1 MITLEFAGKLSQALQ
16 NRDATITVV
25 GLGYVGLPLALGF
38 AQQGFKVMGLDD
50 DVPKIDRLLS
60 GTDYING
67 QDAVVQTT
75 VASGRFVPTRDFR
88 CMAESNVIVICVPT
102 PLNKNREPN
111 ISYVDGVAHR
121 VGQLI
126 QAGTL
131 VVLESTTYP
140 GTTEEI
146 VLPRILEGGKV
157 KEIGT
162 DFYLAFSP
170 ERVDPGNPSYHT
182 YNTTKIV
189 GGLTQTCTELTALLY
204 QTLLERPDLVKKASS
219 SRAAEMEKLFENIFR
234 SVNIALVNELAL
246 LCNEM
251 NLNVWEILDLASTKP
266 FGFMRFNPG
275 PGIGGH
281 CIPLDPFYLTW
292 KAREFDFPTRFIEL
306 AGQLNARMP
315 IHVVDLVIQS
325 LAERGLVGAKVLL
338 LGLAYKKDVADHRES
353 PSLRV
358 MELLS
363 KRGAQVSYFDPLLP
377 SVKIDNQV
385 LRSAGPG
392 EIATS
397 DCCVLMTDHTEFDF
411 DAVMKQAKVLVD
423 TRGWTQGRDTSLYSC
438 KVACLGH
445 GRKGPSLV
453 GKEAFL

>member
-1 MITLEFAGKLSQALQ
+1 MEYATQLRQRLQ
-16 NRDATITVV
+16 ERSATITVV

-50 DVPKIDRLLS
+50 DAPKIDRLMA

-67 QDAVVQTT
+67 QDAVVQAMIT
-75 VASGRFVPTRDFR
+75 SGNFNPTRDFQ
-88 CMAESNVIVICVPT
+88 CMGHSDVIVICVPT
-102 PLNKNREPN
+102 PLTKNREPN
-111 ISYVDGVAHR
+111 ITYVDGVAHR
-121 VGQLI
+121 IGQLI
-126 QAGTL
+126 QPGTL

-140 GTTEEI
+140 GTTEEV
-146 VLPRILEGGKV
+146 VLPRVLEGGRVKKV
-157 KEIGT
+157 GA
-162 DFYLAFSP
+162 DFHLAFSP

-189 GGLTQTCTELTALLY
+189 GGLTQTCTDLTAQLY
-204 QTLLERPDLVKKASS
+204 QTLLERAELVKKASS

-315 IHVVDLVIQS
+315 VHVVDLVIQA
-325 LAERGLVGAKVLL
+325 LGDRGMVGAKILL
-338 LGLAYKKDVADHRES
+338 LGLAYKKNVADHRES

-358 MELLS
+358 MELLQ
-363 KRGAQVSYFDPLLP
+363 KRGAEVEYFDPLLP
-377 SVKIDNQV
+377 SVKIEGKTY
-385 LRSAGPG
+385 RSASSAQV
-392 EIATS
+392 ATA

-411 DAVMKQAKVLVD
+411 DAILKQAKALVD
-423 TRGWTQGRDTSLYSC
+423 TRGWTQGRDLSAYPCRVT
-438 KVACLGH
+438 CLGH
-445 GRKGPSLV
+445 GFSK
-453 GKEAFL
+453 KAFTNQEALT

>member
-1 MITLEFAGKLSQALQ
+1 VESAVKLAQSLQ
-16 NRDATITVV
+16 SREAIITVV

-50 DVPKIDRLLS
+50 DAPKIDRLLA

-67 QDAVVQTT
+67 QDAIVQAT
-75 VASGRFVPTRDFR
+75 VASGNFVPTRDFE
-88 CMAESNVIVICVPT
+88 CMGKSNVIVICVPT

-111 ISYVDGVAHR
+111 ISYVDGVAQR
-121 VGQLI
+121 IGQLI
-126 QAGTL
+126 QPGTL

-140 GTTEEI
+140 GTTEEV
-146 VLPRILEGGKV
+146 VLPRVLEGGRVREAGK
-157 KEIGT
+157 

-189 GGLTQTCTELTALLY
+189 GGLTQTCTDLTAQLY
-204 QTLLERPDLVKKASS
+204 QTMLERADLVKKASS

-325 LAERGLVGAKVLL
+325 LADKGLAGAKILL

-358 MELLS
+358 RELLQ
-363 KRGAQVSYFDPLLP
+363 KRGANVEFFDPLVP
-377 SVKIDNQV
+377 SAKVDGVVYQSSEP
-385 LRSAGPG
+385 SA
-392 EIATS
+392 IAEA

-411 DAVMKQAKVLVD
+411 DSILRQAKVLVD
-423 TRGWTQGRDTSLYSC
+423 TRGWTQGRDLTGYAC

-445 GRKGPSLV
+445 GRIQHAPASQ
-453 GKEAFL
+453 EAFL

>member
-1 MITLEFAGKLSQALQ
+1 MESANRLSQALQ
-16 NRDATITVV
+16 DRTATITVV

-50 DVPKIDRLLS
+50 DAPKIDRLLA

-67 QDAVVQTT
+67 QDAIVQAT
-75 VASGRFVPTRDFR
+75 VASGTFNPTRDFE
-88 CMAESNVIVICVPT
+88 CMGRSQVVVICVPT

-111 ISYVDGVAHR
+111 ISYVDGVAQR
-121 VGQLI
+121 IGQLI
-126 QAGTL
+126 QPGTL

-146 VLPRILEGGKV
+146 VLPRILEGNRV
-157 KEIGT
+157 KTVGE
-162 DFYLAFSP
+162 DFFVAFSP

-189 GGLTQTCTELTALLY
+189 GGLTPTCTNLTAQLY
-204 QTLLERPDLVKKASS
+204 QTMLERAELVKKASS

-251 NLNVWEILDLASTKP
+251 DLNVWEILDLASTKP

-315 IHVVDLVIQS
+315 GHVVDLVIQG
-325 LAERGLVGAKVLL
+325 LGERGLTGANVLL

-358 MELLS
+358 MELLQ
-363 KRGAQVSYFDPLLP
+363 KRGARVEYFDPLVP
-377 SVKIDNQV
+377 AVKIDGQPY
-385 LRSAGPG
+385 RSVEPG
-392 EIATS
+392 AIAS
-397 DCCVLMTDHTEFDF
+397 ADCCVMMTDHTEFDF
-411 DAVMKQAKVLVD
+411 DSILKQAKVLID
-423 TRGWTQGRDTSLYSC
+423 TRGWSQGRDLSGYSC
-438 KVACLGH
+438 KVVCLGQ
-445 GRKGPSLV
+445 GRIQPVASS
-453 GKEAFL
+453 EPTAAR

>member
-1 MITLEFAGKLSQALQ
+1 
-16 NRDATITVV
+16 V

-38 AQQGFKVMGLDD
+38 AQKGFKVMGLDD
-50 DVPKIDRLLS
+50 DAPKIDRLLA

-67 QDAVVQTT
+67 QDAVVQAT
-75 VASGRFVPTRDFR
+75 VASGKFTPTRDFQ
-88 CMAESNVIVICVPT
+88 CMGHSSVIVICVPT

-111 ISYVDGVAHR
+111 ISYVDGVAR
-121 VGQLI
+121 RIGQLI
-126 QAGTL
+126 QPGSL

-140 GTTEEI
+140 GTTEEV
-146 VLPRILEGGKV
+146 VLPRILEGGRV
-157 KEIGT
+157 SSVGE
-162 DFYLAFSP
+162 DFYVAFSP

-189 GGLTQTCTELTALLY
+189 GGLTETCTNLTAQLY
-204 QTLLERPDLVKKASS
+204 QTLLERADLVKKASS

-251 NLNVWEILDLASTKP
+251 DLNVWEILELASTKP

-315 IHVVDLVIQS
+315 IHVVDLVIQG
-325 LAERGLVGAKVLL
+325 LGERGLAGASVLL

-358 MELLS
+358 MELLQ
-363 KRGAQVSYFDPLLP
+363 KRGARVDYFDPLVP
-377 SVKIDNQV
+377 AVKIDGKQYSSV
-385 LRSAGPG
+385 EPSS
-392 EIATS
+392 IAKA
-397 DCCVLMTDHTEFDF
+397 DCCVMMTDHTEFDF
-411 DAVMKQAKVLVD
+411 DSVLSQAKVLVD
-423 TRGWTQGRDTSLYSC
+423 TRGWTQGRDLSGYAC
-438 KVACLGH
+438 KLICLGQ
-445 GRKGPSLV
+445 GRIRHPAVSER
-453 GKEAFL
+453 EALR

>member
-1 MITLEFAGKLSQALQ
+1 MESANRLSQALQ
-16 NRDATITVV
+16 DRTATITVV

-50 DVPKIDRLLS
+50 DAPKIDRLLA

-67 QDAVVQTT
+67 QDAIVQAT
-75 VASGRFVPTRDFR
+75 VASGTFNPTRDFE
-88 CMAESNVIVICVPT
+88 CMGRSQVVVICVPT

-111 ISYVDGVAHR
+111 ISYVDGVAQR
-121 VGQLI
+121 IGQLI
-126 QAGTL
+126 QPGTL

-140 GTTEEI
+140 GTTEEV
-146 VLPRILEGGKV
+146 VLPRILEGNRV
-157 KEIGT
+157 KTVGQ
-162 DFYLAFSP
+162 DFFVAFSP

-189 GGLTQTCTELTALLY
+189 GGLTPTCTNLTAQLY
-204 QTLLERPDLVKKASS
+204 QTMLERAELVKKASS

-251 NLNVWEILDLASTKP
+251 DLNVWEILDLASTKP

-315 IHVVDLVIQS
+315 IHVVDLVIQG
-325 LAERGLVGAKVLL
+325 LGERGLAGANVLL

-358 MELLS
+358 MELLQ
-363 KRGAQVSYFDPLLP
+363 KRGARVEYFDPLVP
-377 SVKIDNQV
+377 AVKIDGQPY
-385 LRSAGPG
+385 RSVEPSA
-392 EIATS
+392 IAS
-397 DCCVLMTDHTEFDF
+397 ADCCVMMTDHTEFDF
-411 DAVMKQAKVLVD
+411 DSILKQAKVLID
-423 TRGWTQGRDTSLYSC
+423 TRGWSQGRDLSGYNC
-438 KVACLGH
+438 KVVCLGQ
-445 GRKGPSLV
+445 GRIRPVASS
-453 GKEAFL
+453 EPTAAR

>member
-1 MITLEFAGKLSQALQ
+1 MNSLHQSLQ
-16 NRDATITVV
+16 DRSATITVV

-50 DVPKIDRLLS
+50 DAPKIDKLLQ
-60 GTDYING
+60 GIDYING
-67 QDAVVQTT
+67 QNAVVQTT
-75 VASGRFVPTRDFR
+75 VANGKFLPTRDFN
-88 CMAESNVIVICVPT
+88 CMSHSQVIVICVPT
-102 PLNKNREPN
+102 PLTKNREPN
-111 ISYVDGVAHR
+111 ISYVEGVAQR
-121 VGQLI
+121 IGTLI
-126 QAGTL
+126 QPGTL

-140 GTTEEI
+140 GTTEEV
-146 VLPRILEGGKV
+146 VLPLVLAGGCV
-157 KEIGT
+157 KEVGK
-162 DFYLAFSP
+162 DFHLAFSP

-189 GGLTQTCTELTALLY
+189 GGVTPTCTELTAALY

-219 SRAAEMEKLFENIFR
+219 SRAAELEKLFENIFR

-315 IHVVDLVIQS
+315 HHVVDLAIQGMGS
-325 LAERGLVGAKVLL
+325 KGLQEANIVL

-353 PSLRV
+353 PALRV
-358 MELLS
+358 MEILQ
-363 KRGAQVSYFDPLLP
+363 KRGARVQYVDPLLP
-377 SVKIDNQV
+377 SVKIEGKLMHAADP
-385 LRSAGPG
+385 A
-392 EIATS
+392 EIAKA
-397 DCCVLMTDHTEFDF
+397 DCCILMTDHTEFDM
-411 DAVMKQAKVLVD
+411 DSILRQARVLVD
-423 TRGWTQGRDTSLYSC
+423 TRGWTQGRNLSAYSC
-438 KVACLGH
+438 KVVCLGH
-445 GRKGPSLV
+445 GNNDTELVRNVSLT
-453 GKEAFL
+453 

>member
-1 MITLEFAGKLSQALQ
+1 MESASRLAQALQ
-16 NRDATITVV
+16 QRSATITVV

-38 AQQGFKVMGLDD
+38 AQQGFRVMGLDD
-50 DVPKIDRLLS
+50 DAPKIDRLLA
-60 GTDYING
+60 GTDYVNG
-67 QDAVVQTT
+67 QDAIVQAT
-75 VASGRFVPTRDFR
+75 VASGKFVPTRDIQ
-88 CMAESNVIVICVPT
+88 CMGLSDVIVICVPT

-111 ISYVDGVAHR
+111 ISYVDGVAQR
-121 VGQLI
+121 IGQLI
-126 QAGTL
+126 QPGSL
-131 VVLESTTYP
+131 VVLESTTFP
-140 GTTEEI
+140 GTTEEV
-146 VLPRILEGGKV
+146 VLPRILEEGRVRQPG
-157 KEIGT
+157 E
-162 DFYLAFSP
+162 DFFLAFSP

-189 GGLTQTCTELTALLY
+189 GGLTPTCTDLAAQLY
-204 QTLLERPDLVKKASS
+204 QTMLERADLVKKASS

-251 NLNVWEILDLASTKP
+251 NLNVWEILDLASSKP

-315 IHVVDLVIQS
+315 QHVVDLVIQA
-325 LAERGLVGAKVLL
+325 LGERGMLGANILL

-358 MELLS
+358 MELLR
-363 KRGAQVSYFDPLLP
+363 KRGAVVKFFDPLLP
-377 SVKIDNQV
+377 SVNIGGQQFI
-385 LRSAGPG
+385 SSGPE
-392 EIATS
+392 EIAKA

-411 DAVMKQAKVLVD
+411 DSILKQAKVLVD
-423 TRGWTQGRDTSLYSC
+423 TRGWTEGRELTGYKC
-438 KVACLGH
+438 KVTCLGH
-445 GRKGPSLV
+445 GHRRQLSIQEILHQSK
-453 GKEAFL
+453 

>member
-1 MITLEFAGKLSQALQ
+1 MEYATQLRQRLQ
-16 NRDATITVV
+16 SRTATITVV

-50 DVPKIDRLLS
+50 DAPKIDRLL
-60 GTDYING
+60 GGKDYING
-67 QDAVVQTT
+67 QDAVVQAT
-75 VASGRFVPTRDFR
+75 VASGKFNPTRDFE
-88 CMAESNVIVICVPT
+88 CMAQSDVIVICVPT
-102 PLNKNREPN
+102 PLTKNREPN
-111 ISYVDGVAHR
+111 IEYVASVSDR
-121 VGQLI
+121 IGQLL
-126 QAGTL
+126 QPGTL

-140 GTTEEI
+140 GTTEEV
-146 VLPRILEGGKV
+146 VLPRILRAERVAQAGS
-157 KEIGT
+157 

-189 GGLTQTCTELTALLY
+189 GGLTQTCTDLTAQLY
-204 QTLLERPDLVKKASS
+204 QTLLERAELVKKASS

-251 NLNVWEILDLASTKP
+251 SLNVWEILDLASTKP

-315 IHVVDLVIQS
+315 MHVVDLVIQA
-325 LAERGLVGAKVLL
+325 LGDKGMVGANILL

-358 MELLS
+358 MELLE
-363 KRGAQVSYFDPLLP
+363 KRGAHVRYYDPLLP
-377 SVKIDNQV
+377 SVKIDGRHV
-385 LRSAGPG
+385 CSAEPS
-392 EIATS
+392 EIGKA
-397 DCCVLMTDHTEFDF
+397 DCCVMMTDHTEFNLD
-411 DAVMKQAKVLVD
+411 KILSQARTLVD
-423 TRGWTQGRDTSLYSC
+423 TRGWTEGSDLSKYRC
-438 KVACLGH
+438 GIFRLGH
-445 GRKGPSLV
+445 GRPHKQKNTLASH
-453 GKEAFL
+453 